1 VALGAKEYL
10 LGVGLANADSAN
22 DRHDGQDATPTTL
35 MSWICQ
41 PQSPSGG
48 FGPISPSIRGGQ
60 MPKLQR
66 QFVVNKQYVVTGS
79 SKFTRR
85 LKLAARLRLN
95 GREYLLFQPVRKVDK
110 VRR

>member
-1 VALGAKEYL
+1 
-10 LGVGLANADSAN
+10 
-22 DRHDGQDATPTTL
+22 
-35 MSWICQ
+35 
-41 PQSPSGG
+41 
-48 FGPISPSIRGGQ
+48 